1 MSYQE
6 KISIMSLIGN
16 ILVSGLYLI
25 YVYLNYDLQTKTM
38 DYKFW
43 ASIILIFVLIQIITR
58 IIIHIISA
66 IIIKITDNEEI
77 PTTSDEMDKL
87 IDLKSTR
94 NSSGVFGIGVLLSM
108 ALLLFGVQLVVM
120 FYVILSSMFLAGVVS
135 DISMLYFYR
144 KGV

>member
-1 MSYQE
+1 MYYQE

-16 ILVSGLYLI
+16 ILVSGLYFI

-38 DYKFW
+38 DFKFW

-87 IDLKSTR
+87 IELKSTR
-94 NSSGVFGIGVLLSM
+94 NSSGVLGIGVLLSM
-108 ALLLFGVQLVVM
+108 GLLLFGMQLVVM